1 MKTTICM
8 ITIGLLLL
16 LPAGVCFSEQG
27 AQPQAKGLDEQVQ
40 EIKSDVL
47 AIAAELDQLEEKLLF
62 PSQTQCSIFVSL
74 APAEAFRLDAIDISL
89 DARPVAAHI
98 YSFKELEALQ
108 KGGVQR
114 IFTGNISSGDHR
126 LQVLFRG
133 QDESG
138 SKLERRQDFT
148 ISKGVGPAFYE
159 LVLSHQGLTLK
170 DR

>member
-16 LPAGVCFSEQG
+16 LPTGVCFSQQG

-47 AIAAELDQLEEKLLF
+47 SIAAELDQLEEKLLF

-74 APAEAFRLDAIDISL
+74 APAETFRLDAVDIRL
-89 DARPVAAHI
+89 DDRPVAAHI

-114 IFTGNISSGDHR
+114 IYTGNISSGEHH
-126 LQVLFRG
+126 LQILFRG
-133 QDESG
+133 QGESG
-138 SKLERRQDFT
+138 SPLERRQDFT
-148 ISKGVGPAFYE
+148 VSKDIGPAFYE
-159 LVLSHQGLTLK
+159 LVLSQQGSTLK

>member
-8 ITIGLLLL
+8 IIIGLLLL

-74 APAEAFRLDAIDISL
+74 APAEAFGWMPLISAWTLGQWLPISTPSRNLRLCRRAGTADSRISPEHQQRGPTVCRFCSVVRTSP
-89 DARPVAAHI
+89 AVNWSAAGFYNQQGGRPG
-98 YSFKELEALQ
+98 FL
-108 KGGVQR
+108 
-114 IFTGNISSGDHR
+114 
-126 LQVLFRG
+126 
-133 QDESG
+133 
-138 SKLERRQDFT
+138 
-148 ISKGVGPAFYE
+148 
-159 LVLSHQGLTLK
+159 
-170 DR
+170 

>member
-1 MKTTICM
+1 MKTIICM

-16 LPAGVCFSEQG
+16 LPAGICFSQQG
-27 AQPQAKGLDEQVQ
+27 GQPQAKGLDEQVQ

-62 PSQTQCSIFVSL
+62 PSHTQCALFISL
-74 APAEAFRLDAIDISL
+74 APAETFRLDAVDISL
-89 DARPVAAHI
+89 DERPVAAHI

-114 IFTGNISSGDHR
+114 IFTGNISSGEHR

-133 QDESG
+133 QGESG
-138 SKLERRQDFT
+138 SQVERRQDFT
-148 ISKGVGPAFYE
+148 VSKGIGPAFYE
-159 LVLSHQGLTLK
+159 LVLSQQGLTLK